1 MLTKENGFELPLKW
15 TFPDANKYAFA
26 FISLFVILIIIYSNS
41 FQGAFQFDDIPNI
54 VENQNIQIN
63 NLDFDSLKQALYDHN
78 GKLNR
83 PLAYFS
89 FGINY
94 YFSEFDL
101 FGFHL
106 VNFIIHYL
114 TAIFLFLFIFK
125 TLHLPIFKNEYTVN
139 AYNIALLSAVFWA
152 ISPMHVT
159 AVTYIVQ
166 RMASMAG
173 LFYIISMYFYLL
185 GRTEPMRGRQIWFFA
200 VTLFCALLSFAS
212 KQNAIMLPV
221 SIVLYDLLL
230 IQGVNKSFT
239 KRNLVIAGLPLIF
252 LALLLFWRLDFSAIL
267 GSYEGRSFTLAE
279 RLLTQPRILFFYIS
293 QLLYPLESQ
302 LTLLH
307 DISVSKGLF
316 SPITTILSILG
327 IAGAITFA
335 LARSAKYPLLAFA
348 ILFFFINHAI
358 EGSFIPL
365 ELIYEHRNYIPSFFF
380 FVPIAIFIIHI
391 LSYFSSRKIIQIA
404 IVILL
409 AVVWIGQGHTVYKRN
424 GLFTNPLAFW
434 IDNTLKA
441 PGLSR
446 VHTNLGTSYQQQGFY
461 EKAYK
466 HYLIAEKLGTYN
478 NIHNQAMNLY
488 NLGGYYLYVG
498 AHPELA
504 HEYFE
509 KSLRIFPSYWQS
521 WHYLILSKIIIG
533 RVGEAEKLASK
544 MKERFPQNDY
554 FKYVLGLCYLKQNKL
569 EECKEISRI
578 SIKQT
583 SQPEVFFNL
592 LGAVYF
598 YEHDYTRAL
607 KYWNM
612 VLLNEPKNRDVL
624 LGLTEIYHRMSMKDQ
639 RNKTVETMLCLK
651 ENKTWNEYIAEAA
664 QNNASNPYIVK
675 ISKLM
680 PIIADSLKDVE
691 H

>member
-94 YFSEFDL
+94 YFGGLDV

-125 TLHLPIFKNEYTVN
+125 TLHLPNLKDNYATN

-152 ISPMHVT
+152 ISPIHVT

-279 RLLTQPRILFFYIS
+279 RLLTQPRIIFFYIS
-293 QLLYPLESQ
+293 QLLYPLESH
-302 LTLLH
+302 LTLIH
-307 DISVSKGLF
+307 DISVSKSLF

-424 GLFTNPLAFW
+424 GLFADPLVFW
-434 IDNTLKA
+434 FDNASKA

-446 VHTNLGTSYQQQGFY
+446 VHTNLGNAYKQIGSF
-461 EKAYK
+461 EKAYE
-466 HYLIAEKLGTYN
+466 HYLISESLGNYN
-478 NIHNQAMNLY
+478 NVQNKAVSLF
-488 NLGGYYLYVG
+488 NLGGYYLFFG
-498 AHPELA
+498 ARPELA
-504 HEYFE
+504 HTYFE
-509 KSLRIFPSYWQS
+509 KSLHIFPGHWQS
-521 WHYLILSKIIIG
+521 WHYLILSKIVIG
-533 RVGEAEKLASK
+533 RIAEAEAIALKLSNK
-544 MKERFPQNDY
+544 FPDNDY
-554 FKYVLGLCYLKQNKL
+554 FKYDLGLCYLKQNKL
-569 EECKEISRI
+569 DECKVVSSI

-583 SQPEVFFNL
+583 SQPKVFLKL
-592 LGAVYF
+592 LGAVY
-598 YEHDYTRAL
+598 YYQHDYTKASR
-607 KYWNM
+607 YWNL
-612 VLLNEPKNRDVL
+612 VLLIEPKNLEVL
-624 LGLTEIYHRMSMKDQ
+624 LALVETYHLLRKYDD
-639 RNKTVETMLCLK
+639 RNRTVEILLCSK
-651 ENKTWNEYIAEAA
+651 ENKTLNRFITDATKD
-664 QNNASNPYIVK
+664 NPLNAYVIRPSI
-675 ISKLM
+675 LL
-680 PIIADSLKDVE
+680 PIIKESLMDISS
-691 H
+691 